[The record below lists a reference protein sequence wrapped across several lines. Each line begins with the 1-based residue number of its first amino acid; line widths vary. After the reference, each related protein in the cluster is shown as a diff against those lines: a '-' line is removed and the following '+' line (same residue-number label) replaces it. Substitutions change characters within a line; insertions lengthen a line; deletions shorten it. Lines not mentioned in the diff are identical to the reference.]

1 MRFRIVNRLIPSPTV
16 LRRSFHHVSAQAKDP
31 MVFENSLEKT
41 LEEHRSVN
49 RACLVRKVVS
59 GPDSHKR
66 SHLASRD
73 NQPKSVPFQSPVRR
87 KSQSQLS
94 ATAIQSPTSQ
104 NNEKPHGSTDQE
116 RLTALPFH
124 SPMRLKLGKGQA
136 KQRPWLFQLDPNQ
149 RFLSGVSQ
157 LDAELRALEK
167 YLTPT
172 IQEVEVADQVT
183 SDITDI
189 ISNPAHYTLPSIIRT
204 GFEMSHSDLKLMI
217 SVPGADRHER
227 LRDYARF
234 LKVAWRALGKSP
246 KYELRRTLGSPV
258 THVVIHKPTG
268 LSFRLHCADVEPAYL
283 ERIRYF
289 HSQYPDLRCLYTA
302 TQLILTTA
310 GVFGSRRSSISR
322 EGLQMLI
329 ATFLKMNDGR
339 FRSSASCGE
348 SFLAFLHLFGTEI
361 DLLTTGVT
369 VEPPG
374 FFNARSVEKA
384 WHANEPKDRPPYLL
398 GQRSLIRSKK
408 YTKKK
413 RSRFINTGLLLQNPT
428 NYMQNLGHVQSRT
441 PYLQHVLATT
451 HENLELALKNWNP
464 AHHLTQK
471 TSILDKVLHVNFEGF
486 ESRRASILAAS
497 TASNKT

>member
-1 MRFRIVNRLIPSPTV
+1 MRFRIANRLLSSPTV
-16 LRRSFHHVSAQAKDP
+16 PRRTFHHVSVQAKDP
-31 MVFENSLEKT
+31 MIFENSLEKT

-49 RACLVRKVVS
+49 RACLIRKVVS
-59 GPDSHKR
+59 GPESHKR
-66 SHLASRD
+66 TRFPPRD
-73 NQPKSVPFQSPVRR
+73 KSPKSVLSEPPRE
-87 KSQSQLS
+87 SQSQLS
-94 ATAIQSPTSQ
+94 STATQSSTLQ
-104 NNEKPHGSTDQE
+104 NDEKPLGPTNGE
-116 RLTALPFH
+116 PITALPFH
-124 SPMRLKLGKGQA
+124 SPMRLKLRKGQA

-157 LDAELRALEK
+157 LDAELRALER

-172 IQEVEVADQVT
+172 RQEVEVADQVT

-189 ISNPAHYTLPSIIRT
+189 ISNPARYPPPSVIRT

-234 LKVAWRALGKSP
+234 LKVAWRALGECP
-246 KYELRRTLGSPV
+246 KYELRRTLGSPA
-258 THVVIHKPTG
+258 THVVVHKPTG
-268 LSFRLHCADVEPAYL
+268 LSFRLHCADAEPAYL

-289 HSQYPDLRCLYTA
+289 HSQYSDLRCLYLA

-310 GVFGSRRSSISR
+310 GVFGSRRNSISR

-339 FRSSASCGE
+339 FRISASCGE

-374 FFNARSVEKA
+374 FFNARSVEEA
-384 WHANEPKDRPPYLL
+384 WHANEPKNRPPYLL

-413 RSRFINTGLLLQNPT
+413 RSRFVNTGLLLQDPT
-428 NYMQNLGHVQSRT
+428 DYMQNLGHVQSRT
-441 PYLQHVLATT
+441 PYLQHVFATT
-451 HENLELALKNWNP
+451 HKNLELALKNWNP
-464 AHHLTQK
+464 AHHLIQK
-471 TSILDKVLHVNFEGF
+471 TSILDKVLHVNFEEF

>member
-1 MRFRIVNRLIPSPTV
+1 MRFRIANRLLSSPTV
-16 LRRSFHHVSAQAKDP
+16 PRRSFHNVSAQAKDP
-31 MVFENSLEKT
+31 MIFENSLEKT

-49 RACLVRKVVS
+49 RACLIRKVVS
-59 GPDSHKR
+59 GPDSHR
-66 SHLASRD
+66 RTRLASRD
-73 NQPKSVPFQSPVRR
+73 KSPKSVSSKSPVRR
-87 KSQSQLS
+87 ESQSQLL
-94 ATAIQSPTSQ
+94 ATATQSPTLQ
-104 NNEKPHGSTDQE
+104 NGEKSHGLTDE
-116 RLTALPFH
+116 ELITALPFH

-136 KQRPWLFQLDPNQ
+136 KQRPWLSQLDPNQ

-172 IQEVEVADQVT
+172 MQEVEVADQVT
-183 SDITDI
+183 SEITDI
-189 ISNPAHYTLPSIIRT
+189 ISNPARYTPPSIIRT

-217 SVPGADRHER
+217 SVPGADRHEMLRNYTR
-227 LRDYARF
+227 L
-234 LKVAWRALGKSP
+234 LKVAWRALGECP

-258 THVVIHKPTG
+258 TRVVVHKPTG
-268 LSFRLHCADVEPAYL
+268 LSFRLHCADAEPAYI

-289 HSQYPDLRCLYTA
+289 HSQYPELRCIYIA

-310 GVFGSRRSSISR
+310 GAFGSRRSSISR

-329 ATFLKMNDGR
+329 AAFLKMSDGR

-369 VEPPG
+369 VDPPG
-374 FFNARSVEKA
+374 FFDARSVEEA

-413 RSRFINTGLLLQNPT
+413 RSRFVNTGLLLQDPT
-428 NYMQNLGHVQSRT
+428 DYMQNLGHTQSRT
-441 PYLQHVLATT
+441 PFIQHVLATT
-451 HENLELALKNWNP
+451 YENLELALKNWNP

-471 TSILDKVLHVNFEGF
+471 TSVLDKVLHVSFEEF